1 MSRNAFA
8 VQERLKDYYIPN
20 ITSITY
26 EDKPVEPPVAV
37 PWYPDQL
44 AYSMATSK
52 NIVRRFPPF
61 AEFQK
66 FLVSETAVGNISRQE
81 IVSMIPPLLLD
92 VRPGM
97 TVLDL
102 CAAPGSK
109 SAQLMELI
117 HAGEEDRIDKISEK
131 IAANEDARKQGN
143 VDVSAILK
151 EDTEGFADDG
161 RSTGLLVAND
171 VDYKR
176 AHMLIHQMKRLN
188 SPNLLVTNH
197 DATMFPSLRLPTESG
212 SAPKVLKF
220 DRVLADVPCTGDG
233 TVRKNLAIW
242 KDWTPGNAMGL
253 HAVQCR
259 ILTRSLQ
266 MLKVHGRA
274 VYSTCSMNPVENE
287 AVVASVID
295 RCGGPHKVRI
305 VDCSTALPGL
315 VRSPGLKQWN
325 IVDKAGRTWNS
336 YEEVKAAVDNGET
349 GLTKIAPDMFA
360 PTIEHE
366 NEDFDLSRCMRVYPH
381 QQNTGGFFI
390 TVLEKKTEFKAR
402 SEKPQNSKRPNTE
415 SSDATPKRVKQDEAE
430 SKELPTE
437 TADDAPVPEAV
448 TAAIKTESASKPES
462 SAEAPAVTTTETAG
476 DAPVSEATKPESE
489 PQLEAQL
496 ETTTAGDDKEKTTAP
511 AEPKPEVIKKRKPG
525 QPLEEPFKYID
536 PNHSDFVQI
545 YDFYDISPQFPR
557 DRFMVRNVEGR
568 PAKTVYYTSALARD
582 LLVANEGSGIKF
594 VHCGV
599 KMFVKQDVQSPEVC
613 PWRIQSDGLQILNPW
628 IGPGRVVTLHK
639 KEILKKLL
647 VEMFPKVSDGAHKE
661 LGEIGE
667 YARDVCMGCCILRVE
682 PEAGVED
689 SLADR
694 MILPLWRSRHSLSL
708 MLPKEERRAML
719 LRIFNDDTPLINT
732 TQKQDEEAAI
742 QDVAET
748 PATEEPEAASE
759 VAADVEAEEK

>member
-1 MSRNAFA
+1 MIRNAFA
-8 VQERLKDYYIPN
+8 VQERLRDYYIPN

-26 EDKPVEPPVAV
+26 EDKPVDPPVPV
-37 PWYPDQL
+37 SWYPDQL
-44 AYSMATSK
+44 AYSMTTAK
-52 NIVRRFPPF
+52 NIVRRFAPF

-117 HAGEEDRIDKISEK
+117 HAGEEERVEKISDK
-131 IAANEDARKQGN
+131 IAADEASRKNGSI
-143 VDVSAILK
+143 DVSAILGN
-151 EDTEGFADDG
+151 DTEGFADDG

-171 VDYKR
+171 VDYRR

-188 SPNLLVTNH
+188 SPNLIVTNH
-197 DATMFPSLRLPTESG
+197 DASMFPSLRLPSENG
-212 SAPKVLKF
+212 GAQKVLKF

-233 TVRKNLAIW
+233 TVRKNISIW

-253 HAVQCR
+253 HATQCR

-266 MLKVHGRA
+266 MLKVGGRA
-274 VYSTCSMNPVENE
+274 VYSTCSMNPIENE
-287 AVVASVID
+287 AVVASVVD
-295 RCGGPHKVRI
+295 RCGGPDKVRI

-315 VRSPGLKQWN
+315 KRSPGLKKWN
-325 IVDKAGRTWNS
+325 IIDKTGRPWNS
-336 YEEVKAAVDNGET
+336 YGEVKAAIENGDS
-349 GLTKIAPDMFA
+349 GLSKIIPGMFPPA
-360 PTIEHE
+360 VGAE

-381 QQNTGGFFI
+381 QQDTGGFFI

-402 SEKPQNSKRPNTE
+402 NENPPNSKRACTE
-415 SSDATPKRVKQDEAE
+415 PSEAASKRVKQDETSTE
-430 SKELPTE
+430 DLPSE
-437 TADDAPVPEAV
+437 TTNDAPAPE
-448 TAAIKTESASKPES
+448 TQETNLESKPEPSAEANTAEADKDNTVS
-462 SAEAPAVTTTETAG
+462 SAEQQP
-476 DAPVSEATKPESE
+476 EA
-489 PQLEAQL
+489 A
-496 ETTTAGDDKEKTTAP
+496 
-511 AEPKPEVIKKRKPG
+511 KKRKPG

-536 PNHSDFVQI
+536 PNYPDFTQI
-545 YDFYDISPQFPR
+545 YEFYDISPQFPR
-557 DRFMVRNVEGR
+557 DRFMVRNVDGR

-582 LLVANEGSGIKF
+582 ILIANEGSGIKF

-599 KMFVKQDVQSPEVC
+599 KIFVKQDVQSPEVC

-628 IGPGRVVTLHK
+628 IGDWRVVRLHTK
-639 KEILKKLL
+639 AVLKKLL
-647 VEMFPKVSDGAHKE
+647 VEMFPKVSDGAYKD

-667 YARDVCMGCCILRVE
+667 YARDIAMGCCILRVE
-682 PEAGVED
+682 PKPGVED
-689 SLADR
+689 SVDDR

-732 TQKQDEEAAI
+732 TQKQEGETAPEDVKETAVERESTDAA
-742 QDVAET
+742 AATAGTET
-748 PATEEPEAASE
+748 NEQ
-759 VAADVEAEEK
+759 